1 MIRSCLLALLG
12 LCLATSVQ
20 AKKGDTKATL
30 IEGTMT
36 RAEVAKVIKAG
47 PQRFIASLRVEPH
60 IVEGKFVG
68 YRLAG
73 VTNDG
78 PLVNSQSVLP
88 GDVIISVNREP
99 LERPAQFMRAWEVA
113 KSAQTIEVLLLRGT
127 QRLLYRWKLL
137 P

>member
-1 MIRSCLLALLG
+1 MIRMCLLTLLG
-12 LCLATSVQ
+12 LCIATAAY
-20 AKKGDTKATL
+20 AKKDGKATL

-36 RAEVAKVIKAG
+36 RAEVAKVIEAG

-60 IVEGKFVG
+60 IVKGKFIG

-73 VTNDG
+73 VTTDG

-88 GDVIISVNREP
+88 GDIIMSVNREP
-99 LERPAQFMRAWEVA
+99 LERPDQFMRAWEVA
-113 KSAQTIEVLLLRGT
+113 KSASVIEVLLLRGP
-127 QRLLYRWKLL
+127 QRLLYRWKIL